1 MGFSQKGM
9 FLSRNMKDTLVVLEI
24 RKDRK
29 YGSKDGIRF
38 TINVGI
44 SVSALHR
51 DDVAFGDASGEKI
64 PTPEMCHWRQRLG
77 HITQAH
83 RDVWWIVNDD
93 DAANA
98 VCEEIFDS
106 FVREAFPKIESAA
119 SVEAL
124 LQMWQEGRGPGL
136 PEYLRRLELA
146 RLLFLT
152 GRLDEARIAVQALE
166 DASIGKAWGV
176 SARVDVKAMRARIDT
191 LNAPTR
197 G

>member
-24 RKDRK
+24 QKDRK

-83 RDVWWIVNDD
+83 RDVWWNRLGRAKPLIAGVKYWAVKQLGDAKGSVN
-93 DAANA
+93 
-98 VCEEIFDS
+98 V
-106 FVREAFPKIESAA
+106 
-119 SVEAL
+119 
-124 LQMWQEGRGPGL
+124 
-136 PEYLRRLELA
+136 
-146 RLLFLT
+146 
-152 GRLDEARIAVQALE
+152 
-166 DASIGKAWGV
+166 
-176 SARVDVKAMRARIDT
+176 VDR
-191 LNAPTR
+191 
-197 G
+197 